1 MNSIACVRQSIFVIQ
16 HDGHCLS
23 EFQRDDLSA
32 SKPFRPDL
40 SIGERI
46 AHIAC
51 GSNYAMA
58 FSTKGNLWA
67 LGSNGRG
74 QLGLGDTKSR
84 GYFTSVD
91 TRSLIKDGGIA
102 GLDCG
107 DLHTAL
113 VTNKGHLWVAGD
125 NRFGQLGLRDSEGCR
140 NFVQVSLPG
149 LIEGESIAQVFCGHN
164 HTILLTN
171 KGHLWGV
178 GINDNGQLGLGNVRG
193 KSQFIQIPVRNLAED
208 ESIARVAC
216 GSEYTILLTTKG
228 HLWAAGYNY
237 RGQLGLR
244 SQDATHYIRTF
255 THSPISRLMKDEGI
269 AKVACGFGPPL
280 FLTNKGNLWAALH
293 SAEGELSGFTAIST
307 SSLIKGEGIADIPCS
322 RSTIL
327 LTTRGRLVVMRARW
341 WNSYVYEL
349 VSAGYLIR
357 SPLFG
362 KTERF
367 TTSSN
372 CLSDEYAEL
381 IKTVLQYPSW
391 FRQHVNK
398 KETTSSLLSI
408 SAVIRK
414 EWSRLTLGTMPEET
428 KISYLQLFC
437 WLRLSILDPALANSL
452 RTNLRL
458 NSEDYLVA
466 EGSLSQE
473 GVLINRYSNSA
484 HEPVSIYHLPIL
496 LEGQE
501 AIVLSMSPI
510 IIITAEEERYDTR
523 CIPAPPLQLL
533 DLPEDVLGMI
543 LNYLQPVSVVKLMN
557 TCKTVLP
564 AIDRHLIKPLALRL
578 IPDEYAQARAT
589 IEAPYSLETIKHIDA
604 LLQDIFTKTGDERI
618 FYLKKLLLA
627 GQVSCFCLL
636 DLHQRVC
643 TSDETN
649 PSLPSPNIAGF
660 SFAPSRRKNRIG
672 WF

>member
-1 MNSIACVRQSIFVIQ
+1 MNSIACAMGAIFVIQ
-16 HDGHCLS
+16 DDGHCLS
-23 EFQRDDLSA
+23 FFNRKNSRV
-32 SKPFRPDL
+32 PHYFRPDL
-40 SIGERI
+40 SVDERI
-46 AHIAC
+46 AHVAC
-51 GSNYAMA
+51 GSKHGMV
-58 FSTKGNLWA
+58 FSTKGRLWGLNLNE
-67 LGSNGRG
+67 LSG
-74 QLGLGDTKSR
+74 QMS
-84 GYFTSVD
+84 YFAIDVQN
-91 TRSLIKDGGIA
+91 LMEDGGIA
-102 GLDCG
+102 
-107 DLHTAL
+107 DLACSKRHTAL
-113 VTNKGHLWVAGD
+113 ITNNGHLWMTSD
-125 NRFGQLGLRDSEGCR
+125 NVHNDWGETTCGR
-140 NFVQVSLPG
+140 NFVQVPLQG
-149 LIEGESIAQVFCGHN
+149 LIEGESIAQVSCSHS
-164 HTILLTN
+164 HTVLLTN
-171 KGHLWGV
+171 KGHLWGM
-178 GINDNGQLGLGNVRG
+178 GKNDYGQLGLGDANLRL
-193 KSQFIQIPVRNLAED
+193 QFIKIDLPSSIED

-216 GSEYTILLTTKG
+216 GSNSTVLLTTKG
-228 HLWAAGYNY
+228 CLWVAGNNEG
-237 RGQLGLR
+237 GQLGLTNQADHR
-244 SQDATHYIRTF
+244 SINIF
-255 THSPISRLMKDEGI
+255 THSPIPTLMEGESVTKVACRHSYTLFLTTKGRLWRTSGQVRNTEAGELSGYILSPPVLMKDEGI
-269 AKVACGFGPPL
+269 ADFAYCAGVSDNCA
-280 FLTNKGNLWAALH
+280 
-293 SAEGELSGFTAIST
+293 
-307 SSLIKGEGIADIPCS
+307 
-322 RSTIL
+322 L
-327 LTTRGRLVVMRARW
+327 LTTRGRLFLEKQTRQLSLTR
-341 WNSYVYEL
+341 EF

-362 KTERF
+362 KIERF
-367 TTSSN
+367 TASSN

-381 IKTVLQYPSW
+381 IKTVFQYPRW

-437 WLRLSILDPALANSL
+437 WLRLSMLDPALANSL

-458 NSEDYLVA
+458 NSKDYLVA
-466 EGSLSQE
+466 EGSLPQE
-473 GVLINRYSNSA
+473 GVLISRYSNSA

-533 DLPEDVLGMI
+533 DLPEDVLAMI

-557 TCKTVLP
+557 TCKTAQP
-564 AIDRHLIKPLALRL
+564 AIDRHLIKPLALSP
-578 IPDEYAQARAT
+578 IPNEYTQARAT
-589 IEAPYSLETIKHIDA
+589 IETPYSLQTIKHIDA
-604 LLQDIFTKTGDERI
+604 LLQDIFNKTGDERI
-618 FYLKKLLLA
+618 FCLKKLLLA

-660 SFAPSRRKNRIG
+660 SFAPSKRKKRIG